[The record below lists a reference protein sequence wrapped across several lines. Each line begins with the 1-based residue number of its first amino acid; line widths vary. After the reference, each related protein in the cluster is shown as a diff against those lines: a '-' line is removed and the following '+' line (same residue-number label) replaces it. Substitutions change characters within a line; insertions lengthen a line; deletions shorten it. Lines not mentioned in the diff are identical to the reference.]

1 MTYRPGDYKMIC
13 QRTGFVMR
21 RSEAVKDAYG
31 YIVHRDHAD
40 PKHPQEQ
47 SRAVRIE
54 NVPTFISPEP
64 TDTFLGANDVQESDF

>member
-1 MTYRPGDYKMIC
+1 MTYRPGDYWMIDM
-13 QRTGFVMR
+13 RSGFKIR

-47 SRAVRIE
+47 ARALRIE
-54 NVPTFISPEP
+54 NIPTFISPEP
-64 TDTFLGANDVQESDF
+64 TDTFLGANDVQEDDF

>member
-1 MTYRPGDYKMIC
+1 MIC
-13 QRTGFVMR
+13 QRTGFDMR

>member
-1 MTYRPGDYKMIC
+1 MYIKGDYYLLCM
-13 QRTGFVMR
+13 RTGKRIR

-47 SRAVRIE
+47 ARGLRIE
-54 NVPTFISPEP
+54 NIPTFISPEP
-64 TDTFLGANDVQESDF
+64 TDAFLSANDVQESDF